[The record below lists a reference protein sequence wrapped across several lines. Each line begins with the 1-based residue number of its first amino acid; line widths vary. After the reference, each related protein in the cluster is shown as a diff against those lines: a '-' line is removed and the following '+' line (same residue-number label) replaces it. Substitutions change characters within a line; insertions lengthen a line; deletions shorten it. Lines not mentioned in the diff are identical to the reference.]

1 VLSKNGWV
9 RVAKGHEIDPRDMNY
24 KSGDGFA
31 SCARGRSN
39 QLAVFLDSNGRTY
52 ALPAHLLPSARGQG
66 EPLSGRLKPAD
77 GARFVGVMAGD
88 PDRHYLLAS
97 DSGYGFVARL
107 GDMVTRNKA
116 GKATLSVPKG
126 CGVMP
131 PVAVRSLEDDWIV
144 AVTTEGYML
153 VIPLA
158 DLPQMARGKG
168 NRIINVP
175 SAKLKAREEY
185 VTAMDLIQ
193 DGEKLTVYAGKKHK
207 TMKADEVDE
216 HAGER
221 GRRGRKLPRGYQ
233 KVDRVEVLVRE

>member
-1 VLSKNGWV
+1 
-9 RVAKGHEIDPRDMNY
+9 
-24 KSGDGFA
+24 
-31 SCARGRSN
+31 
-39 QLAVFLDSNGRTY
+39 
-52 ALPAHLLPSARGQG
+52 
-66 EPLSGRLKPAD
+66 
-77 GARFVGVMAGD
+77 
-88 PDRHYLLAS
+88 
-97 DSGYGFVARL
+97 
-107 GDMVTRNKA
+107 MVTRNKA

-131 PVAVRSLEDDWIV
+131 PVTVRSLEDDWIV

-168 NRIINVP
+168 VKIINVP
-175 SAKLKAREEY
+175 SAKLKAREEF
-185 VTAMDLIQ
+185 VAAMDLVQ

-207 TMKADEVDE
+207 TMKAEEVDE

-233 KVDRVEVLVRE
+233 KVDRVEVQVKG